1 MDVEGA
7 EWDALPAMLRDGSLK
22 NVKQFS
28 MEIHMHGGKTAKIV
42 SSLIKE
48 LEGQGFRKWLVH
60 YNPVGNFIIPKT
72 QVRTSK
78 LIEIY
83 FINVNFIKGVPVKS
97 ANFPKVCTG
106 PILS

>member
-28 MEIHMHGGKTAKIV
+28 MEIHMHRHSAKMV

-72 QVRTSK
+72 EVRTSK

-106 PILS
+106 SILS